1 MLTTTKKMRA
11 DLRRLREQDLIVCDA
26 CGSDKISEK
35 IWIDTNSY
43 ISVDGETYYKYSDS
57 IDDTDYWCE
66 KCNDETLPVHISEWE
81 EIKREKK

>member
-1 MLTTTKKMRA
+1 MITTTKKMRA

-66 KCNDETLPVHISEWE
+66 KCNDETLPVHISEWK